1 MNIFEAIYNVETTFY
16 LIVMVFILLF
26 TLYLARGIRT
36 EKQLIGFVKVI
47 GIELIFIGLLFYLLT
62 RLGSKIKSIL
72 GIFDLLNMAR

>member
-1 MNIFEAIYNVETTFY
+1 MNIFEAIYNVETAFY

-62 RLGSKIKSIL
+62 RLGSKTKSVL